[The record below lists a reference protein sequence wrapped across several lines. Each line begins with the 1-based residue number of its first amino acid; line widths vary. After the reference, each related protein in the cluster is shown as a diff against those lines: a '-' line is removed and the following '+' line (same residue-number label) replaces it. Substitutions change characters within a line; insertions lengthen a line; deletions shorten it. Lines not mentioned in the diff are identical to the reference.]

1 VGVISMQVFSM
12 VDVVEPDLDCRSLA
26 LEVVVKPILL
36 VITLSPKFGI
46 SLSPLHGM
54 SSGTPSLD

>member
-1 VGVISMQVFSM
+1 MQVFSM